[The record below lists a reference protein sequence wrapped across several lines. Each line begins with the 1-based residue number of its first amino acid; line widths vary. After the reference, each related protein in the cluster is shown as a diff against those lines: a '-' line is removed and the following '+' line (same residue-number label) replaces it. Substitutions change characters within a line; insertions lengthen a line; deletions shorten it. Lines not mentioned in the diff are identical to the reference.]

1 MTPNLSRTGWLP
13 ALAAA
18 LLAFGCAH
26 GAAPAAPA
34 GTSEAQPA
42 RKTESEA
49 ERRAAEARIE
59 AMMAPRKLEDPAAA
73 PTAAAPTAAA
83 KPPATAAPT
92 AARDVVVVGKA
103 ADAAS
108 GAVVQTDDGRVLYV
122 GGLDAWPDAL
132 LGKRVEVRG
141 SLARR
146 KLAPDPTP
154 GPGGEQ
160 RHGMVGESEVID
172 GARWRVVE
180 AGG

>member
-1 MTPNLSRTGWLP
+1 MRPKLGCTGWLP

-26 GAAPAAPA
+26 GTAPAAPT
-34 GTSEAQPA
+34 GSSEAQPE

-59 AMMAPRKLEDPAAA
+59 AMMAPRKLEDPA
-73 PTAAAPTAAA
+73 TAPTAAA
-83 KPPATAAPT
+83 KPPAAAAPT
-92 AARDVVVVGKA
+92 PARDVAVVGKA
-103 ADAAS
+103 QNAAS
-108 GAVVQTDDGRVLYV
+108 GAVVAADDGRVLYV

-141 SLARR
+141 SLVRR